1 MGYGNLKSL
10 NFEQDQNGDYLESN
24 KRWFTVGGGIACGY
38 KFLIGE
44 HFTIESLVGARYYTA
59 PQQADTPEAEGENI
73 GWYVTT
79 RLSLHLQLKFGYQF

>member
-79 RLSLHLQLKFGYQF
+79 RLSLHSQLKFGYQF